1 MKTATK
7 STDDRVKSRTGMRIT
22 VMSLC
27 ATLALAVAIQSAQ
40 AQTYQVIH
48 NFTGADGELP
58 DSLTIGRGGS
68 LYGTTY
74 LGGQANA
81 GTVYKLTPKN
91 SAWVFSSLY
100 SFSGVADGANP
111 NATVT
116 IGPDGDLYGTTVG
129 GGDSNGDGTVF
140 KLTPPATACK
150 TALCPWTET
159 VLHRFSGN
167 PDGRWP
173 YAAVAFDNAGNL
185 YSTTFSGGSG
195 GSGNNNGIVFKLT
208 PSGGGWTE
216 SILYSFQ
223 AAGDGANPAA
233 EVIFD
238 NAGNLYSTAELW
250 GPGSNG
256 TVFRLTPSGGGWTE
270 DTLYPFQGGNDG
282 GYPYAGLISDQSGNL
297 YGATTCDGSGAGG
310 TAFQLTPSGGSWTF
324 SLLHSFTWNGTC
336 TYGPGPWYSL
346 TMDQAGNLYG
356 TTYEGGANGVGTVF
370 KLAPSGGGWTYTDLY
385 DFTPVSGGNSPYS
398 NVVIDSQGNLYG
410 TAAVGGTGSCGSN
423 GWCGVVWEITP

>member
-116 IGPDGDLYGTTVG
+116 IGPDGDPYGTTVG

-140 KLTPPATACK
+140 ELRPPATACK

-167 PDGRWP
+167 PDGRSP
-173 YAAVAFDNAGNL
+173 FAAVAFDNAGNL
-185 YSTTFSGGSG
+185 YSTTY
-195 GSGNNNGIVFKLT
+195 L
-208 PSGGGWTE
+208 W
-216 SILYSFQ
+216 SI
-223 AAGDGANPAA
+223 
-233 EVIFD
+233 
-238 NAGNLYSTAELW
+238 
-250 GPGSNG
+250 
-256 TVFRLTPSGGGWTE
+256 
-270 DTLYPFQGGNDG
+270 
-282 GYPYAGLISDQSGNL
+282 
-297 YGATTCDGSGAGG
+297 
-310 TAFQLTPSGGSWTF
+310 
-324 SLLHSFTWNGTC
+324 
-336 TYGPGPWYSL
+336 
-346 TMDQAGNLYG
+346 
-356 TTYEGGANGVGTVF
+356 
-370 KLAPSGGGWTYTDLY
+370 
-385 DFTPVSGGNSPYS
+385 
-398 NVVIDSQGNLYG
+398 
-410 TAAVGGTGSCGSN
+410 
-423 GWCGVVWEITP
+423 